1 VDPLESVGDG
11 ICDITTDGVSA
22 LVVGVVLLTLDAT
35 GVDAAVEPEDSAS
48 AVLRELDVVV
58 LVLVAEV
65 GLGL

>member
-11 ICDITTDGVSA
+11 VCDITTDGVGA